1 MRNILL
7 FIDDVAG
14 AEVLAK
20 KALKIACQCKAN
32 LQLCN
37 VAANKVS
44 KKVLVD
50 HYDDEFFFSETENFV
65 WEADELVGKLQTISY
80 PEGGFVP
87 AVDCIE
93 INNFNPS
100 KIREVVIRHNI
111 WLIIMDERQLKH
123 IKNPDTGNYALKEIS
138 SLNCPVLLM
147 PEKFEVSSFNKIAYV
162 TDLRYC
168 DFGVIRFLKVF
179 NAALFVTHVS
189 APGLPDMDE
198 RYAQE
203 ILAEEVSLKTNYL
216 KMFLRNIKSGINIK
230 APINKVLDSLEIKML
245 ALVNKKHQTF
255 ERLFDRFPQKAQV
268 YHKTPTL
275 IFPYL
280 NWFNQSSFYS

>member
-1 MRNILL
+1 MRNIML

-20 KALKIACQCKAN
+20 KALKIACLCKAN

-37 VAANKVS
+37 VAANMVS
-44 KKVLVD
+44 KKVLVN
-50 HYDDEFFFSETENFV
+50 HYDDDVFLEAENV
-65 WEADELVGKLQTISY
+65 GLEADQLVEKLQTMKY
-80 PEGGFVP
+80 PEGSFTP
-87 AVDCIE
+87 TVDSIE
-93 INNFNPS
+93 INNFNPA
-100 KIREVVIRHNI
+100 KIKEMVVMHNI
-111 WLIIMDERQLKH
+111 WLIVMDEKQLKH
-123 IKNPDTGNYALKEIS
+123 IKNPDTGNFALKEIS
-138 SLNCPVLLM
+138 SLNCPVLIM
-147 PEKFEVSSFNKIAYV
+147 PEKFEVSNFNKIAYV

-216 KMFLRNIKSGINIK
+216 KMFLRNIKNSINIK
-230 APINKVLDSLEIKML
+230 EPINKVLDTLEIKML
-245 ALVNKKHQTF
+245 ALVNKKHRTF
-255 ERLFDRFPQKAQV
+255 ERLFDAFPQKTQV
-268 YHKTPTL
+268 YHKLPTL

>member
-1 MRNILL
+1 MRNIML

-14 AEVLAK
+14 AEALAK
-20 KALKIACQCKAN
+20 KALIVACQCNAN

-37 VAANKVS
+37 IAAKMGHKKALVS
-44 KKVLVD
+44 
-50 HYDDEFFFSETENFV
+50 HYDDEFLEIENFGLK
-65 WEADELVGKLQTISY
+65 ADELAQQLQAINY
-80 PEGGFVP
+80 PEGSFIPV
-87 AVDCIE
+87 VEYCE
-93 INNFNPS
+93 ISNFNPAIV
-100 KIREVVIRHNI
+100 KEMVVKHNI
-111 WLIIMDERQLKH
+111 WLIIMDEKQLKH
-123 IKNPDTGNYALKEIS
+123 IKNQDTGNLAFEEING
-138 SLNCPVLLM
+138 LNCPVLIM
-147 PEKFEVSSFNKIAYV
+147 PAKFEVSNFNKIAYV

-216 KMFLRNIKSGINIK
+216 KMFLRNIKSSINIK
-230 APINKVLDSLEIKML
+230 APINKVLDSLEIKMF
-245 ALVNKKHQTF
+245 AIVNKKHRTF
-255 ERLFDRFPQKAQV
+255 ERLFDRFPQKTQV
-268 YHKTPTL
+268 YHKLPTL